1 MPPMRSLYVVL
12 VAAAGCAQAGSQ
24 ERGSDVDASV
34 MRSDSS
40 IVSNFDA
47 RVTSVD
53 GSTGCTVMT
62 KNILMNGNFDA
73 GGTGWT
79 VTPIAAGDAII
90 NTQAGDGGAV
100 APQSPTYRAWMGG
113 LEQAPSTNKDSIYQ
127 DVAIPATT
135 TMLVF
140 NGYYEIRS
148 AETDGTAYDKADV
161 DLVDMAGTTL
171 IESIKHLDDNGK
183 TTSWTAFS
191 KTIAANV
198 AGTTV
203 RLRFATAGDGL
214 YPTSFL
220 FDTISLDATYCQ

>member
-1 MPPMRSLYVVL
+1 MRSLYVVL

-34 MRSDSS
+34 TRNDSS
-40 IVSNFDA
+40 IIGNVDA
-47 RVTSVD
+47 RVSSVD
-53 GSTGCTVMT
+53 GATGCTVVT

-73 GGTGWT
+73 GGAGWT
-79 VTPIAAGDAII
+79 VSPIVSGDPII

-113 LEQAPSTNKDSIYQ
+113 IEEAPAANKDSIYQ

-148 AETDGTAYDKADV
+148 AEPDATAYDKADV
-161 DLVDMAGTTL
+161 DLVNMAGTTL

-183 TTSWTAFS
+183 TTAWTAFS

-214 YPTSFL
+214 YATSFL
-220 FDTISLDATYCQ
+220 FDTVSLDATYCQ